1 MPTRTKDYYQQLG
14 VSPNASA
21 EEIKKAYRSLA
32 KKYHP
37 DANPDNP
44 GVGERFK
51 GISEAYAVLSDPESR
66 KKYDQLRLASFAA
79 VGAGDRTRLPVRGPG
94 RNR

>member
-1 MPTRTKDYYQQLG
+1 MSARTKDYYQELG
-14 VSPNASA
+14 VPQNASD

-37 DANPDNP
+37 DANPDKP

-51 GISEAYAVLSDPESR
+51 SISEAYTVLSDPESR
-66 KKYDQLRLASFAA
+66 KK
-79 VGAGDRTRLPVRGPG
+79 
-94 RNR
+94 